1 MSCQEPDGMATPRWI
16 AGIHA
21 WIIVTTIALIVI
33 CPALAVPITETHDI
47 SKDIMTVSM
56 GPVVSGTNQNSTVIR
71 IVSDN
76 PCTPSL
82 RYANESFFSVS
93 KDYDRD
99 VPGVPKGTYHAIQ
112 ITGLE
117 PATKYHYLASG
128 CGIPD
133 IDRTFTTFP

>member
-1 MSCQEPDGMATPRWI
+1 MQSLGILPCMSCQEPDWD
-16 AGIHA
+16 GILM
-21 WIIVTTIALIVI
+21 VDVGNT
-33 CPALAVPITETHDI
+33 CMDYYYYRRLACHLPGNCRLNTETHDI

-99 VPGVPKGTYHAIQ
+99 VPGV
-112 ITGLE
+112 LE
-117 PATKYHYLASG
+117 WNISCNSDY
-128 CGIPD
+128 
-133 IDRTFTTFP
+133 RT